1 MVYSYKYAKAFGI
14 FLKTGVM
21 STVYLNISMKIRYLF
36 RGFFFIIYDIFR
48 HRLTHSVSHLKKCSP
63 ARVIELSGRALD

>member
-21 STVYLNISMKIRYLF
+21 STVYLTFLWKLDIYLE
-36 RGFFFIIYDIFR
+36 GFFSIIYDIFR